1 MSVAYRAFERICRK
15 FRLVRLLGVMAASAG
30 LGGLSPSTAVA
41 AKLDTATQNALSKL
55 EAQLPLSAAD
65 HTALKKAAQALKIDR
80 LRVCGDPGNMP
91 LSNIKREGY
100 QNKIIETVAQS
111 MGAYV
116 EYFWRPY
123 MARGMTRE
131 TLDTYECDIL
141 LDIPAGSET
150 TLTTMPV
157 YKTAF
162 VFATRTDRNLKFDSF
177 DDPQLEELKIGTYQ
191 TSAVRTALRTRGIVS
206 NVRIH
211 ALSHDGDLNEK
222 SQPWWQVQQVIDGE
236 LDVAGVWGPF
246 AGWLKAKG
254 APIDIQPVN
263 LMDDETPLE
272 FELSLGLKK
281 TDYILMYKFDLAFEE
296 NKVVI
301 EKILREFGVPL
312 VQCSRCTVAGD
323 LPAHGVYNRVRTI
336 PEVDPATVAAHQ
348 KVTRERLE
356 AWLAEGANVNQELS
370 NAVLAGDLDR
380 VSFLLEKGADIHIRD
395 SQGHTAL
402 HNAARYRRAS
412 LARILLEK
420 GAKADASDAGGQVPL
435 QHSVVSDDPAM
446 IKLLAEKGANL
457 EPVAEGGLTALG
469 MAIVENRYKA
479 AMALIEAGAPVGTPS
494 GELKLTPLML
504 ASGTAAHRLS
514 MGAVKERIEKLNP
527 HDPGPLEIVRALIA
541 KGADL
546 NTANAVGLTALML
559 AAAHN
564 NAPIVGAL
572 VQAGADP
579 KIKSAEGKTA
589 SDIAEMNGNRNV
601 VSLLRLLE
609 QSGSN

>member
-1 MSVAYRAFERICRK
+1 MSRVKRSC
-15 FRLVRLLGVMAASAG
+15 V
-30 LGGLSPSTAVA
+30 GGLLAGALFFASVPPIGAGPN
-41 AKLDTATQNALSKL
+41 LDTATQNALSKL

-65 HTALKKAAQALKIDR
+65 HTALKKAAQALKVDR

-100 QNKIIETVAQS
+100 QNKIIEAVANS

-141 LDIPAGSET
+141 LDIPAGSEMA
-150 TLTTMPV
+150 LTTMPV

-162 VFATRTDRNLKFDSF
+162 VFATRTDRNLKFDSL
-177 DDPQLEELKIGTYQ
+177 DDPRLKELKIGTYQ
-191 TSAVRTALRTRGIVS
+191 TSAVRTALRTRGIIR
-206 NVRIH
+206 NVRVH

-222 SQPWWQVQQVIDGE
+222 SQPWWQVQQVVDGE

-263 LMDDETPLE
+263 LMEDETPLE

-296 NKVVI
+296 NKAVI
-301 EKILREFGVPL
+301 EKILREYGVPL

-323 LPAHGVYNRVRTI
+323 LPAHGVYTQVRTI
-336 PEVDPATVAAHQ
+336 PKVDPAAIAAHQ

-356 AWLAEGANVNQELS
+356 TWLAEGANVNQELS
-370 NAVLAGDLDR
+370 NAVLAGDVER
-380 VSFLLEKGADIHIRD
+380 ASFLIEKGADINSRD
-395 SQGHTAL
+395 SQGYTPL
-402 HNAARYRRAS
+402 HNAARYRRAE
-412 LARILLEK
+412 LARLLLGQ
-420 GAKADASDAGGQVPL
+420 GAKADVADSGGQVPL
-435 QHSVVSDDPAM
+435 QHAVVSDDPAM
-446 IKLLAEKGANL
+446 IKLLAEKGASL
-457 EPVAEGGLTALG
+457 EPASEGGLTALG

-494 GELKLTPLML
+494 GDLKLTPLML

-527 HDPGPLEIVRALIA
+527 QDPGPLEIVRLLLA
-541 KGADL
+541 KGA
-546 NTANAVGLTALML
+546 NVNATNAEGLTALML

-579 KIKSAEGKTA
+579 KLKSADGKTA
-589 SDIAEMNGNRNV
+589 SEIADLNGNRNV

-609 QSGSN
+609 QSSSN